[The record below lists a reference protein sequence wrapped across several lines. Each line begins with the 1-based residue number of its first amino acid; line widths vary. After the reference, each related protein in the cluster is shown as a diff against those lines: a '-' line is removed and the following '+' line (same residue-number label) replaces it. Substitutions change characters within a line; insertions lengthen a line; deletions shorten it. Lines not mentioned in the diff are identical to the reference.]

1 MWSGLLSRVVVAIV
15 ALPGVIALV
24 YLGGWWIAILAL
36 GVAFVA
42 LHEYAEVIRALRP
55 LVLAC
60 YVGTLAIVLGAQL
73 GGLEWMVAGF
83 LSTLV
88 VVFVLQG
95 LAGTRQATT
104 AIASTVLATAWIASG
119 LGFVLLIRDIP
130 DDGRL
135 ALFTVL
141 MCVYAADTVAYFA
154 GRLFGRHKLSPV
166 ISPGKTWEGFVA
178 GTAAAIAV
186 AFFALYDQGFL
197 AGWESLVLGAA
208 IALSGVAGDLFVS
221 VIKRDMQVKD
231 TGRLL
236 AAHGGVLD
244 RIDSLLFAAPA
255 AFYVI
260 LAVN

>member
-36 GVAFVA
+36 AVAFLA
-42 LHEYAEVIRALRP
+42 LHEYAEMIRPLRP

-60 YVGTLAIVLGAQL
+60 YVGALAVVLGAEL
-73 GGLEWMVAGF
+73 GGLVWMVAGS
-83 LSTLV
+83 LSTLA

-95 LAGTRQATT
+95 LAGTRQAAT
-104 AIASTVLATAWIASG
+104 AIASTVLGTGWIAIG

-130 DDGRL
+130 DNGRL
-135 ALFTVL
+135 AIFTVL
-141 MCVYAADTVAYFA
+141 LCIYAADTVAYFA

-178 GTAAAIAV
+178 GTAAAVAV

-260 LAVN
+260 VAVS

>member
-24 YLGGWWIAILAL
+24 YLGGWWVAILAL
-36 GVAFVA
+36 GVAFLA
-42 LHEYAEVIRALRP
+42 LHEYAEMIRPLRP

-60 YVGTLAIVLGAQL
+60 YVGALAVVLGAEL
-73 GGLEWMVAGF
+73 GGLVWMVAGS
-83 LSTLV
+83 LSTLA

-95 LAGTRQATT
+95 LAGTRQAAT
-104 AIASTVLATAWIASG
+104 AIASTVLGTGWIAIG

-130 DDGRL
+130 DNGRL
-135 ALFTVL
+135 AIFTVL

-178 GTAAAIAV
+178 GTAAAVAV

-260 LAVN
+260 VAVS

>member
-24 YLGGWWIAILAL
+24 YLGGWWIVALAL
-36 GVAFVA
+36 GVAFLA
-42 LHEYAEVIRALRP
+42 LHEYAEVIRPLRP

-60 YVGTLAIVLGAQL
+60 YVGTLAALLGAQL

-83 LSTLV
+83 LATFA

-104 AIASTVLATAWIASG
+104 AIASTVLATAWIG
-119 LGFVLLIRDIP
+119 LGLAHVLLIRDIP
-130 DDGRL
+130 GDGRL
-135 ALFTVL
+135 AVFTVL
-141 MCVYAADTVAYFA
+141 LCVYSADTAAYFA
-154 GRLFGRHKLSPV
+154 GRLLGRHKLSPV

-178 GTAAAIAV
+178 GAAAAVAV

-197 AGWESLVLGAA
+197 APWESLVLGAV
-208 IALSGVAGDLFVS
+208 IALAGVAGDLFQS

-236 AAHGGVLD
+236 AAHGGVFD

-260 LAVN
+260 VAVS

>member
-36 GVAFVA
+36 GVAFLA

-55 LVLAC
+55 LVLVC
-60 YVGTLAIVLGAQL
+60 YVGALAIVLGAQL
-73 GGLEWMVAGF
+73 GGFVWMVAGF
-83 LSTLV
+83 LSALP

-95 LAGTRQATT
+95 LAGTRQATA
-104 AIASTVLATAWIASG
+104 AIASTVLGAAWIALG
-119 LGFVLLIRDIP
+119 LGHVLLIRDIP

-135 ALFTVL
+135 AIFTVL

-244 RIDSLLFAAPA
+244 RVDSLLFAAPA
-255 AFYVI
+255 AFYV
-260 LAVN
+260 LVAVH

>member
-1 MWSGLLSRVVVAIV
+1 
-15 ALPGVIALV
+15 
-24 YLGGWWIAILAL
+24 
-36 GVAFVA
+36 
-42 LHEYAEVIRALRP
+42 
-55 LVLAC
+55 
-60 YVGTLAIVLGAQL
+60 
-73 GGLEWMVAGF
+73 
-83 LSTLV
+83 
-88 VVFVLQG
+88 
-95 LAGTRQATT
+95 
-104 AIASTVLATAWIASG
+104 
-119 LGFVLLIRDIP
+119 
-130 DDGRL
+130 
-135 ALFTVL
+135 
-141 MCVYAADTVAYFA
+141 MCVYAADTVAFFA

-260 LAVN
+260 VAVS

>member
-1 MWSGLLSRVVVAIV
+1 MWSGLLSRVVVTIV

-36 GVAFVA
+36 GVAFLA
-42 LHEYAEVIRALRP
+42 LHEYAEVIRPLRP

-60 YVGTLAIVLGAQL
+60 YVGAVAVVLGAQL
-73 GGLEWMVAGF
+73 GGLEWMIAGF
-83 LSTLV
+83 ISTFVL
-88 VVFVLQG
+88 VFVLQG

-104 AIASTVLATAWIASG
+104 AIASTVLGTAWIATG
-119 LGFVLLIRDIP
+119 LGFALLIRDIP
-130 DDGRL
+130 DNGRL
-135 ALFTVL
+135 AIFTVL

-178 GTAAAIAV
+178 GTTAAVAV

-260 LAVN
+260 VAVS

>member
-1 MWSGLLSRVVVAIV
+1 MWSGLVSRVVVAIV

-24 YLGGWWIAILAL
+24 YLGGWWIVVLAL
-36 GVAFVA
+36 GVAFLA
-42 LHEYAEVIRALRP
+42 LHEYADVIRPLRP

-60 YVGTLAIVLGAQL
+60 HVGALAALLGAQL

-83 LSTLV
+83 LVTFA

-104 AIASTVLATAWIASG
+104 AIASTVLGTAWIG
-119 LGFVLLIRDIP
+119 LGLAHVLLLRDIP

-135 ALFTVL
+135 AVFTVL
-141 MCVYAADTVAYFA
+141 LCVYAADTVAYFA
-154 GRLFGRHKLSPV
+154 GRLLGRHKLSPV

-178 GTAAAIAV
+178 GVVAAVAV

-197 AGWESLVLGAA
+197 APWESLVLGAVVA
-208 IALSGVAGDLFVS
+208 FAGVGGDLFES

-236 AAHGGVLD
+236 AAHGGVFD

-260 LAVN
+260 VAVN